1 MDKDDT
7 GNSQDDLLLMGRVQ
21 SLKAL
26 VQSLKGTGDLW
37 SGPVPGLSAGDR
49 GLSAG
54 YGGLQPELVVELQVL
69 WRKVFSFSFSFSF
82 SQVGRAGHSFE
93 KTQFN

>member
-69 WRKVFSFSFSFSF
+69 WK
-82 SQVGRAGHSFE
+82 QVGSARHSFE